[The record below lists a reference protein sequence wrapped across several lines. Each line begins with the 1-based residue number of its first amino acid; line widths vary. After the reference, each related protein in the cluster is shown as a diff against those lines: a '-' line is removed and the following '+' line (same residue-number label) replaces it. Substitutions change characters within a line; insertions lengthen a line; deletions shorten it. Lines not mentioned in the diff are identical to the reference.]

1 LNKVPFR
8 LYGGVDHEL
17 RVLAQYSKQSVLPEN
32 YIALLGDSNSMGVGD
47 FYIDLTKNSK
57 KWYPDYSPAHFIN
70 KKVGADVVLFG
81 FAGAGTID
89 GVGSGPANQLKY
101 INSKGFKLEPPKTIL
116 VLFYEG
122 NDLGNTC
129 KCSKKTMKE
138 MKVLMNFL
146 YPVI

>member
-1 LNKVPFR
+1 MNKVPFR

-32 YIALLGDSNSMGVGD
+32 YIALLGDSNSIGVGD

-70 KKVGADVVLFG
+70 KKVGADVVSFG

-89 GVGSGPANQLKY
+89 GVGSGPAKY
-101 INSKGFKLEPPKTIL
+101 TAPIFAIL
-116 VLFYEG
+116 ATRYPISFPV
-122 NDLGNTC
+122 
-129 KCSKKTMKE
+129 SP
-138 MKVLMNFL
+138 VAL
-146 YPVI
+146 YILLI

>member
-1 LNKVPFR
+1 MNNIKILATPWLQKLALCVFSLTFILLIGEWLFPKFLNKVPFC

-32 YIALLGDSNSMGVGD
+32 YIALLGDSNSIGVGD

-70 KKVGADVVLFG
+70 KKVGVDVVSFG

-89 GVGSGPANQLKY
+89 GVGSGQANQLKY
-101 INSKGFKLEPPKTIL
+101 INSKGFKL
-116 VLFYEG
+116 
-122 NDLGNTC
+122 
-129 KCSKKTMKE
+129 
-138 MKVLMNFL
+138 
-146 YPVI
+146 

>member
-1 LNKVPFR
+1 
-8 LYGGVDHEL
+8 
-17 RVLAQYSKQSVLPEN
+17 
-32 YIALLGDSNSMGVGD
+32 MGVGD

-70 KKVGADVVLFG
+70 KKVRVDVVSFG
-81 FAGAGTID
+81 FAGAGTVD